1 MLHRIHNI
9 IKTLKV
15 NMEKNFLL
23 ILFYSASGSVKNLAH
38 AIADGAEESNI
49 KVKIRTVPK
58 VSSKNEKVD
67 PSIPDTGEIY
77 CTKDD
82 LINCGGMAIGSPTRF
97 GSMASPM
104 KYFLD
109 STGDLWATNA
119 LENKPGI
126 AFTSTSS
133 MHGGQESTLFNL
145 ITFMLHQGMLIAGTP
160 YSVDELNKTKSGGTP
175 YGPTHVEN
183 FNSSNELT
191 KDEYE
196 IARKTGMRL
205 ANLIINLNG

>member
-1 MLHRIHNI
+1 
-9 IKTLKV
+9 
-15 NMEKNFLL
+15 MEKNFLL

-49 KVKIRTVPK
+49 KVKIRTVPR

-67 PSIPDTGEIY
+67 PIIPDTGEIY

-160 YSVDELNKTKSGGTP
+160 YSIDELNKTKSGGTP

>member
-1 MLHRIHNI
+1 
-9 IKTLKV
+9 
-15 NMEKNFLL
+15 MEKNFLL

-49 KVKIRTVPK
+49 KVKIRTVPR
-58 VSSKNEKVD
+58 VSSKNEKID

-97 GSMASPM
+97 GSMASPL

-196 IARKTGMRL
+196 IARKTGIRL

>member
-145 ITFMLHQGMLIAGTP
+145 ITFMMHQGMLIAGTP
-160 YSVDELNKTKSGGTP
+160 YSVDELNSTKSGGTP

-196 IARKTGMRL
+196 IARKTGLRL

>member
-1 MLHRIHNI
+1 
-9 IKTLKV
+9 
-15 NMEKNFLL
+15 MEKNFLL

-49 KVKIRTVPK
+49 KVKIRTVPR

-205 ANLIINLNG
+205 ANLIVSLNG

>member
-38 AIADGAEESNI
+38 AIADGAEE
-49 KVKIRTVPK
+49 VGMEVRIRTVPRI
-58 VSSKNEKVD
+58 SSKNEKVD
-67 PSIPDTGEIY
+67 PEIPNSGEVY

-82 LINCGGMAIGSPTRF
+82 LANCSGLALGSPTRF

-109 STGDLWATNA
+109 STGDLWATNS

-126 AFTSTSS
+126 VFTSTSS

-145 ITFMLHQGMLIAGTP
+145 LTFMLHQGMIIAGTP
-160 YSVDELNKTKSGGTP
+160 YSVVELNKTKSGGTP
-175 YGPTHVEN
+175 YGPSHVEN
-183 FNSSNELT
+183 FNSSNQLT

-196 IARKTGMRL
+196 IARKTGIRV
-205 ANLIINLNG
+205 ANLITKCDG

>member
-1 MLHRIHNI
+1 
-9 IKTLKV
+9 
-15 NMEKNFLL
+15 MEKNFLL

-49 KVKIRTVPK
+49 KVKIRTVPR

-145 ITFMLHQGMLIAGTP
+145 ITFMMHQGMLIAGTP
-160 YSVDELNKTKSGGTP
+160 YSVDELNITKSGGTP

-196 IARKTGMRL
+196 IARKTGIRL